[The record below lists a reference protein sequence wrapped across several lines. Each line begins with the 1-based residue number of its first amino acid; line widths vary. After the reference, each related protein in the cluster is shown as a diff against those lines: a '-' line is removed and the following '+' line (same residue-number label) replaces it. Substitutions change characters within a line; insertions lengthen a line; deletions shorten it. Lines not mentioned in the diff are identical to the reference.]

1 MRALRLS
8 ARKCFPANKR
18 TMEHFILITGA
29 SSGMGA
35 LCAKQLSA
43 SHKLIMASENL
54 EMLQDVL
61 AECAHPERHILWH
74 CDFATER
81 ESIMQSLIDLL
92 KKNDAVVDQYIHF
105 AGITKLLP
113 LKTFSIQ
120 NIDLIFN
127 VNFFSILEIMKA
139 LLKKTNGKALDNVIL
154 ISAMVSQ
161 RGNVG
166 NSVYAASKGAINSLV
181 YTLARELAPDIR
193 INALLPG
200 AIETPMSKNLD
211 PDYVAEMTR
220 DTPLGW
226 GQPQSVIDYVEFLMS
241 EKSRWITGQT
251 LFVDGGRSTK

>member
-1 MRALRLS
+1 
-8 ARKCFPANKR
+8 
-18 TMEHFILITGA
+18 MEHYILITGA

-35 LCAKQLSA
+35 LCAKHFSN

-61 AECAHPERHILWH
+61 KECANPEQHILWH
-74 CDFATER
+74 CNFATER
-81 ESIMQSLIDLL
+81 ENIVQSLTDLL
-92 KKNDAVVDQYIHF
+92 KQHDAVVDQYVHF
-105 AGITKLLP
+105 AGLTKLLP
-113 LKTFSIQ
+113 LKTFSIS

-139 LLKKTNGKALDNVIL
+139 LLKKSNAKALSNVVL
-154 ISAMVSQ
+154 ISALVSE

-166 NSVYAASKGAINSLV
+166 NSIYAASKGAMNSLV

-211 PDYVAEMTR
+211 ADYIAEMTK

-226 GQPQSVIDYVEFLMS
+226 GQPQDVINYVEFLLS
-241 EKSRWITGQT
+241 DKAQWITGQT

>member
-1 MRALRLS
+1 
-8 ARKCFPANKR
+8 
-18 TMEHFILITGA
+18 MERFTLITGA

-35 LCAKQLSA
+35 LCAKHFSG
-43 SHKLIMASENL
+43 SHRLIMASENL

-61 AECAHPERHILWH
+61 KECDHPENHILWH
-74 CDFATER
+74 CNFATER
-81 ESIMQSLIDLL
+81 ENIVQSLTDLL
-92 KKNDAVVDQYIHF
+92 KQHDAVVDQYVHF
-105 AGITKLLP
+105 AGLTKLLP
-113 LKTFSIQ
+113 LKTFSIP

-139 LLKKTNGKALDNVIL
+139 LLKKSNAKALSNVVL
-154 ISAMVSQ
+154 ISALVSE

-166 NSVYAASKGAINSLV
+166 NSIYAASKGAMNSLV
-181 YTLARELAPDIR
+181 YTLARELAPKIR

-211 PDYVAEMTR
+211 ADYIAEMTK

-226 GQPQSVIDYVEFLMS
+226 GQPQDVINYVEFLLS
-241 EKSRWITGQT
+241 DKAKWITGQT

>member
-1 MRALRLS
+1 
-8 ARKCFPANKR
+8 
-18 TMEHFILITGA
+18 MEHYILITGA

-35 LCAKQLSA
+35 LCAKQFSN
-43 SHKLIMASENL
+43 SHRLIMASENL

-61 AECAHPERHILWH
+61 KECANPEQHILWH
-74 CDFATER
+74 CNFATER
-81 ESIMQSLIDLL
+81 ENIAQSLTDLL
-92 KKNDAVVDQYIHF
+92 KQHDAVVEQYVHF
-105 AGITKLLP
+105 AGLTKLLP
-113 LKTFSIQ
+113 LKTFSIP

-139 LLKKTNGKALDNVIL
+139 LLKKSNAKALSNVVL
-154 ISAMVSQ
+154 ISALVSE

-166 NSVYAASKGAINSLV
+166 NSIYAASKGAMNSLV
-181 YTLARELAPDIR
+181 YTLARELAPEIR

-211 PDYVAEMTR
+211 ADYIAEMTK

-226 GQPQSVIDYVEFLMS
+226 GQPQDVINYVEFLLS
-241 EKSRWITGQT
+241 DKAKWITGQT

>member
-1 MRALRLS
+1 
-8 ARKCFPANKR
+8 
-18 TMEHFILITGA
+18 MEHYILITGA

-54 EMLQDVL
+54 EMLQGVL

-74 CDFATER
+74 CNFATER
-81 ESIMQSLIDLL
+81 ESIMQSLTELL
-92 KKNDAVVDQYIHF
+92 NEHVAVVDQYIHF

-113 LKTFSIQ
+113 LKTFSIP
-120 NIDLIFN
+120 NIDIIFN
-127 VNFFSILEIMKA
+127 VNFFSILEILKV
-139 LLKKTNGKALDNVIL
+139 LLKKSNGKALNNVIL
-154 ISAMVSQ
+154 ISAMVSE

-166 NSVYAASKGAINSLV
+166 NSIYAASKGAINSLV
-181 YTLARELAPDIR
+181 YSLARELAPDIR

-226 GQPQSVIDYVEFLMS
+226 GQPQSVIDYVEFLLS
-241 EKSRWITGQT
+241 DKSRWITGQT

>member
-1 MRALRLS
+1 
-8 ARKCFPANKR
+8 
-18 TMEHFILITGA
+18 MEHYILITGA

-35 LCAKQLSA
+35 LCAKQFSR
-43 SHKLIMASENL
+43 SHRLIMASENL

-61 AECAHPERHILWH
+61 MECANPEQHILWH
-74 CDFATER
+74 CNFANER
-81 ESIMQSLIDLL
+81 DQITSSLTALL
-92 KKNDAVVDQYIHF
+92 KEHDAVVDQYVHF
-105 AGITKLLP
+105 AGLTKLLP
-113 LKTFSIQ
+113 LKTFSIP

-139 LLKKTNGKALDNVIL
+139 LLKKSNAKALSNVVL
-154 ISAMVSQ
+154 ISAMVSE

-166 NSVYAASKGAINSLV
+166 NSIYAASKGAINSLV

-200 AIETPMSKNLD
+200 AIETPMSQNLD
-211 PDYVAEMTR
+211 ADYVAEMTK

-226 GQPQSVIDYVEFLMS
+226 GQPQAVIDYVEFLLS
-241 EKSRWITGQT
+241 EKAQWITGQT

>member
-1 MRALRLS
+1 
-8 ARKCFPANKR
+8 
-18 TMEHFILITGA
+18 MEHYILITGA

-35 LCAKQLSA
+35 LCAKHFSN

-61 AECAHPERHILWH
+61 KECANPEQHILWH
-74 CDFATER
+74 CNFATER
-81 ESIMQSLIDLL
+81 ENIVQSLTDLL
-92 KKNDAVVDQYIHF
+92 KQHDAVVDQYVHF
-105 AGITKLLP
+105 AGLTKLLP
-113 LKTFSIQ
+113 LKTFSIP

-139 LLKKTNGKALDNVIL
+139 LLKKSNAKALSNVVL
-154 ISAMVSQ
+154 ISALVSE

-166 NSVYAASKGAINSLV
+166 NSIYAASKGAMNSLV
-181 YTLARELAPDIR
+181 YTLARELAPEIR

-211 PDYVAEMTR
+211 ADYIAEMTK

-226 GQPQSVIDYVEFLMS
+226 GQPQDVINYVEFLLS
-241 EKSRWITGQT
+241 DKAQWITGQT